1 MGLKLVFFR
10 VHLVYQA
17 GNRLI
22 VVHMEKGKHPTS
34 SLFLRHALQS
44 AQSVKRKF
52 KIFHND

>member
-44 AQSVKRKF
+44 AQSVKRTL
-52 KIFHND
+52 I